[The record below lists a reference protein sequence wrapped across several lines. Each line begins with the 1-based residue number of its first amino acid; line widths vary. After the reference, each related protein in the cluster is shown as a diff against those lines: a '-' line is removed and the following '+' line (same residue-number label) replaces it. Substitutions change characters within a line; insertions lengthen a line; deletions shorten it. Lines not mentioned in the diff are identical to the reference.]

1 MYTDANVP
9 LGNRESIGLVEK
21 QLEVCALRMVGQ
33 GPIFIQAGLSDRLL
47 GQSVIIMPLL
57 PVIPDT
63 LSATMGSQTLGKEE
77 GESLELTCEASKATA
92 QHTHLSVTWYLMQD
106 GGRNQTT
113 KIISLSKDF
122 TLIPGPSYTER
133 FAAGDVQLGKLGVST
148 FRLSIGSLQPSDQ
161 GQLFC
166 EATEWIQD
174 PDETWTLITRKQTAQ
189 TALRIRPT
197 GNDLLKKFVS
207 MWMVGI
213 YGISFWLFSNF
224 LAGLKKPFR
233 KFEYSLVLVSG
244 KHK

>member
-1 MYTDANVP
+1 MYTDANIP
-9 LGNRESIGLVEK
+9 LGGRESIWLVEE
-21 QLEVCALRMVGQ
+21 QLKVCALRTVGQ
-33 GPIFIQAGLSDRLL
+33 GAILIQGGLSDRLL
-47 GQSVIIMPLL
+47 GQSVIIPLF

-63 LSATMGSQTLGKEE
+63 LSATMSSQTFNKEE

-106 GGRNQTT
+106 GERSQTT

-133 FAAGDVQLGKLGVST
+133 FAAGDVLLNKLGVTT
-148 FRLSIGSLQPSDQ
+148 FRLSIGRLQPSDQ

-189 TALRIRPT
+189 TALRIQPT
-197 GNDLLKKFVS
+197 GKDLLKQF
-207 MWMVGI
+207 I
-213 YGISFWLFSNF
+213 LY
-224 LAGLKKPFR
+224 
-233 KFEYSLVLVSG
+233 
-244 KHK
+244 